1 MIFQGYSQKKEV
13 ANKIKNGKDRTEQRQ
28 KKSYCIFLGKRAIQH
43 WELQCK
49 MPKEIQHFCE

>member
-43 WELQCK
+43 
-49 MPKEIQHFCE
+49 